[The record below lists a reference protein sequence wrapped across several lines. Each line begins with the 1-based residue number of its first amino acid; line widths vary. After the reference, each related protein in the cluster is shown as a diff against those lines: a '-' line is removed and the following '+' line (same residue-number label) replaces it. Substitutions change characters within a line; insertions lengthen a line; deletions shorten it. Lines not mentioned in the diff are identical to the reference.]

1 MEKQPLVSVITITRN
16 RGKLLGR
23 CIASVLNQTYSNI
36 EYLVVDGASDD
47 NTDDVVA
54 SFTDSRLRYI
64 KLETNWPIVDTINHG
79 VALSKGKYIT
89 FLDSDDEYLPTK
101 VEKQVNLIEALPQDY
116 GMVYCWMTYLDNNT
130 KKIERLHNPS
140 VRGDVSADVVEK
152 PVVSGTPTYMFRRE
166 AFLENGGWKNKE
178 EIGLI
183 SDWELAARFCQ
194 RWKVD
199 FVPESLI
206 NVYVNHNISRMSTK
220 DYYANYYA
228 QKLKFHNY
236 FLETFRQIF
245 EKEPNKMGYHLVSVS
260 VCSFKL
266 HQWGNALRAYRKLFS
281 LDVPL
286 KRKLSVFY
294 ELTQN
299 PN

>member
-1 MEKQPLVSVITITRN
+1 MENQPLVSVITITRN

-23 CIASVLNQTYSNI
+23 CITSVLNQTYRNI

-236 FLETFRQIF
+236 FLDTFTQIF

-260 VCSFKL
+260 VCYFKL

-281 LDVPL
+281 LGVPL